1 MARSSHLVRSVR
13 AARSHI
19 YGTLNPIGSLYTLGA
34 LLLCDSLAHQEA
46 LDSLGSDRS
55 SDPPF
60 AHSRA
65 SRSLARQCD
74 IQRQSKKRGRQKMLA
89 KSRTPDDHSPAT
101 GRRLQSLDCRRS
113 HPDCRAID
121 VTDSG
126 TIIDTRALRRS
137 MRSTAPWPKTARP
150 AF

>member
-34 LLLCDSLAHQEA
+34 LWLCDSLAHQEA

-55 SDPPF
+55 SDPQF

-65 SRSLARQCD
+65 SRSD
-74 IQRQSKKRGRQKMLA
+74 SE
-89 KSRTPDDHSPAT
+89 S
-101 GRRLQSLDCRRS
+101 SLS
-113 HPDCRAID
+113 SSA
-121 VTDSG
+121 
-126 TIIDTRALRRS
+126 
-137 MRSTAPWPKTARP
+137 STASRSSSIRASALPTSLPKFFLRNLQASNMDLS
-150 AF
+150 

>member
-1 MARSSHLVRSVR
+1 MARSSHLVRSLR
-13 AARSHI
+13 AARLHI

-65 SRSLARQCD
+65 SRSLRGNATFSDNQKSEVD
-74 IQRQSKKRGRQKMLA
+74 KKC
-89 KSRTPDDHSPAT
+89 
-101 GRRLQSLDCRRS
+101 LQSLELRM
-113 HPDCRAID
+113 
-121 VTDSG
+121 
-126 TIIDTRALRRS
+126 IIALV
-137 MRSTAPWPKTARP
+137 P
-150 AF
+150 AAGFNL